1 MICGVNATSIY
12 SSVFSKL
19 HTFMLGTFD
28 DGRSFNET
36 HITKWEMQRQ
46 LVYICKFAPNAR
58 PSRGNLKQVFSFL
71 TGGRVSSV

>member
-1 MICGVNATSIY
+1 MLPQYTPVI
-12 SSVFSKL
+12 FEL
-19 HTFMLGTFD
+19 RTFVLGTFD

-36 HITKWEMQRQ
+36 HITKWEMRRR
-46 LVYICKFAPNAR
+46 LVYICKFAPSAR